1 MVSNTPDSCRPF
13 IRIAKDLQQAAKVP
27 SPVQVARLD
36 NGKLGVYVREHGVL
50 TPFLYRGIETGF
62 YDLRINTRTMDQWNQ
77 AFAHIK
83 TANANTVEF
92 MIQLLDIEPE
102 EGRFDWTV
110 TDKAVEL
117 ADRNGL
123 KLRFVYFTALMTGM
137 HFQYNLVRWD
147 GENFH
152 ESDRAGRNT
161 LVKVPDCA
169 DPWLYSDPDNIQWSF
184 DRYTGK
190 IMCRSYQEYYRQRLP
205 VYLCYAN
212 PRVHEAVQKN
222 LQALVHRYR
231 ESPTVVGYQV
241 TNEEGGRQ
249 FYWSGGDANPRTARG
264 LREFLAAR
272 HPTIATLNECWGT
285 SYSSFDEIM
294 PASAPFGRWGEY
306 RRDLVASFLR
316 GLMRAAHEVDPYR
329 PLFLN
334 ISDGDEVHRD
344 GGLYNGTGTDASTYR
359 TSRTDGVA
367 AMLYQPANRD
377 KAVLNRISDELN
389 INAPA
394 DVLLATTEI
403 GIGTRFLDIES
414 QFAYGVY
421 QYLQRGGQGYAAYNW
436 GELVTPHD
444 DVDGEPNQVMELYRG
459 IADMVEANE
468 DMLFAAVPV
477 DTVLPERT
485 QYRIRTIRGSFFEIT
500 TLKVEADHSDMIGL
514 VYNHSPLAMELRVTV
529 TPAVEGQYTV
539 TLFRPGK
546 PKSEVDPYLRREET
560 KLELDE
566 VEGRTF
572 AIVRIERNE
581 H

>member
-1 MVSNTPDSCRPF
+1 
-13 IRIAKDLQQAAKVP
+13 
-27 SPVQVARLD
+27 
-36 NGKLGVYVREHGVL
+36 
-50 TPFLYRGIETGF
+50 
-62 YDLRINTRTMDQWNQ
+62 
-77 AFAHIK
+77 
-83 TANANTVEF
+83 
-92 MIQLLDIEPE
+92 
-102 EGRFDWTV
+102 
-110 TDKAVEL
+110 
-117 ADRNGL
+117 
-123 KLRFVYFTALMTGM
+123 
-137 HFQYNLVRWD
+137 
-147 GENFH
+147 
-152 ESDRAGRNT
+152 
-161 LVKVPDCA
+161 
-169 DPWLYSDPDNIQWSF
+169 
-184 DRYTGK
+184 
-190 IMCRSYQEYYRQRLP
+190 
-205 VYLCYAN
+205 
-212 PRVHEAVQKN
+212 
-222 LQALVHRYR
+222 
-231 ESPTVVGYQV
+231 
-241 TNEEGGRQ
+241 
-249 FYWSGGDANPRTARG
+249 
-264 LREFLAAR
+264 
-272 HPTIATLNECWGT
+272 
-285 SYSSFDEIM
+285 M

-377 KAVLNRISDELN
+377 KAVLNRICDELN

-459 IADMVEANE
+459 IADMVEANQ

-485 QYRIRTIRGSFFEIT
+485 RYRIRSVRGSFFEIT

-514 VYNHSPLAMELRVTV
+514 AYNHSPLAMVLRVTV